1 VNQSLKGVGTLSK
14 KKVFVT
20 RRIPQPG
27 LDMLKDF
34 DMTMNQEDRVLT
46 KEELIAGSKGKDGVL
61 CLLTDPITAEI
72 MDALPTVRIFANYAV
87 GFNNIDV
94 EAASKRKVAITN
106 TPGVLTDTTA
116 DFAWTL
122 LMAAARRLVEADKFC
137 RAGKYEGWGP
147 MLLLGHDVH
156 HKTLGIVG
164 MGRIGQALAQRA
176 RGFEMKVLYADE
188 PQARLSTEREKEFNA
203 TFVSLDQL
211 LKESD
216 FVSLHVPLLPST
228 KHLIG
233 KQQLEMMKRTA
244 VLVNTSRGPVVDEKA
259 LVEALKNRVIFAAG
273 LDVYEEEP
281 ALAPGLAELDN
292 VVIPPHTASATIDTR
307 TKMATMA
314 AGNLVAFFKG
324 ERPPNILNP
333 EVLG

>member
-1 VNQSLKGVGTLSK
+1 LSK
-14 KKVFVT
+14 KKILVT

-34 DMTMNQEDRVLT
+34 DMTMNPEDRVLT
-46 KEELIAGSKGKDGVL
+46 KDELIAGSQGKEGVL

-94 EAASKRKVAITN
+94 EAATKRRVAITN

-122 LMAAARRLVEADKFC
+122 LMAAARRLVEADTFC
-137 RAGKYEGWGP
+137 RVGKFKGWGP
-147 MLLLGHDVH
+147 MMLLGHDIH

-164 MGRIGQALAQRA
+164 MGRIGQAVAQRA
-176 RGFEMKVLYADE
+176 RGFEMRVLYADE
-188 PQARLSTEREKEFNA
+188 VRLAPEREKELKA

-216 FVSLHVPLLPST
+216 FVSLHVPLMPST
-228 KHLIG
+228 RHLIS
-233 KQQLEMMKRTA
+233 KKQLEMMKPTA

-259 LVEALKNRVIFAAG
+259 LVEALRRKVIFAAG
-273 LDVYEEEP
+273 LDVYEDEP
-281 ALAPGLAELDN
+281 ALAPGLADLDN
-292 VVIPPHTASATIDTR
+292 AIIPPHIASATTDTR
-307 TKMATMA
+307 AKMATMA

-324 ERPPNILNP
+324 ERPPNIVNP

>member
-1 VNQSLKGVGTLSK
+1 LSK
-14 KKVFVT
+14 KNIFVT

-34 DMTMNQEDRVLT
+34 DMTMNPEDRVLT
-46 KEELIAGSKGKDGVL
+46 KDELIAGSKGRDGVL

-72 MDALPTVRIFANYAV
+72 MDALPTVKIFANYAV

-94 EAASKRKVAITN
+94 EAATKRKVAITN

-122 LMAAARRLVEADKFC
+122 LMAAGRRLVEADKFC
-137 RAGKYEGWGP
+137 RAGKFKGWGP
-147 MLLLGHDVH
+147 MMLLGHDIH

-164 MGRIGQALAQRA
+164 MGRIGQAVAQRA
-176 RGFEMKVLYADE
+176 RGFEMKVLYTDE
-188 PQARLSTEREKEFNA
+188 VRLAPERERELNA
-203 TFVSLDQL
+203 TFTSLEQL

-216 FVSLHVPLLPST
+216 FVSLHVPLMPST
-228 KHLIG
+228 RHLISK
-233 KQQLEMMKRTA
+233 KQLGMMKPTA

-259 LVEALKNRVIFAAG
+259 LVDALGNKVIFAAG
-273 LDVYEEEP
+273 LDVYEAEP
-281 ALAPGLAELDN
+281 ALAPGLTDLDN
-292 VVIPPHTASATIDTR
+292 VIIPPHIASATTDTR

-324 ERPPNILNP
+324 ERPPNIVNP

>member
-1 VNQSLKGVGTLSK
+1 MSK
-14 KKVFVT
+14 KNIFVT

-34 DMTMNQEDRVLT
+34 DMTMNPEDRVLT
-46 KEELIAGSKGKDGVL
+46 KDELIAGSKGRDGVL

-72 MDALPTVRIFANYAV
+72 MDALPTVKIFANYAV

-94 EAASKRKVAITN
+94 EAATKRKVAITN

-122 LMAAARRLVEADKFC
+122 LMAAGRRLVEADKFC
-137 RAGKYEGWGP
+137 RAGKFDGWGP
-147 MLLLGHDVH
+147 MLLLGHDIH

-164 MGRIGQALAQRA
+164 MGRIGQAVAQRA
-176 RGFEMKVLYADE
+176 RGFEMKVLYTDE
-188 PQARLSTEREKEFNA
+188 VRLAPEREKELNA
-203 TFVSLDQL
+203 TFMSLDQL

-216 FVSLHVPLLPST
+216 FVSLHVPLMPST
-228 KHLIG
+228 KHLISK
-233 KQQLEMMKRTA
+233 KQLGMMKPTA

-259 LVEALKNRVIFAAG
+259 LVDALRSKVIFAAG
-273 LDVYEEEP
+273 LDVYEAEP

-292 VVIPPHTASATIDTR
+292 VIIPPHIASATTDTR

-324 ERPPNILNP
+324 ERPPNIVNP

>member
-1 VNQSLKGVGTLSK
+1 LSK

-27 LDMLKDF
+27 LDLLKDF
-34 DMTMNQEDRVLT
+34 DMTLNPEDRVLT
-46 KEELIAGSKGKDGVL
+46 KQELIAGGKGKDAVL
-61 CLLTDPITAEI
+61 CLLTDPIDGEI
-72 MDALPTVRIFANYAV
+72 MEALPTVKIFANYAV

-94 EAASKRKVAITN
+94 EAATKRKVAITN

-122 LMAAARRLVEADKFC
+122 LMAAGRRLVEADKYC

-147 MLLLGHDVH
+147 MLFLGHDIH

-164 MGRIGQALAQRA
+164 MGRIGQAVARRA
-176 RGFEMKVLYADE
+176 HGFEMKILYTDE
-188 PQARLSTEREKEFNA
+188 LRVPPEKEQELRA
-203 TFVSLDQL
+203 TFVRLEQL

-216 FVSLHVPLLPST
+216 FVSLHVPLMAST

-233 KQQLEMMKRTA
+233 KKQLELMKKTA

-259 LVEALKNRVIFAAG
+259 LVEALKNQTIFAAG

-281 ALAPGLAELDN
+281 RLAPGLADLNN
-292 VVIPPHTASATIDTR
+292 VTIPPHIASASIDTR
-307 TKMATMA
+307 AKMATMA
-314 AGNLVAFFKG
+314 ASNIIAFFKG
-324 ERPPNILNP
+324 EKPPNIVNP
-333 EVLG
+333 EVLS